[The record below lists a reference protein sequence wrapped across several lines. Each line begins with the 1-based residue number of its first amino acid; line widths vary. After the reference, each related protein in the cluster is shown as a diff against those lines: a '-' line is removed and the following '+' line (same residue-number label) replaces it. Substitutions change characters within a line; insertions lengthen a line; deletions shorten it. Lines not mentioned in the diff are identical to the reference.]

1 MSIRGS
7 LLFLLL
13 LATGGLFAQDTSLTR
28 DFARL
33 NAKERARIAKQ
44 EQEGATNDV
53 RYQEVMTR
61 AEKAFQERRFEDALQ
76 LFKEARAVRPYNVYP
91 KVKIQDLQALLDK
104 RAAAAAEI
112 ERASVVVPEP
122 ERPKEVE
129 SPPPP
134 IEHAPKPEVG
144 VPPVTEQQVPVVTPI
159 PTPTPNPV
167 VERTQRDE
175 TPVRPAPT
183 PVKVEHKDQVADGV
197 EERVLREGRAVVL
210 ERRVTTNGHTEVF
223 RRVSHP
229 WGDVVHF
236 KDGQPIPARAWTDT
250 FGD

>member
-1 MSIRGS
+1 MSIRSS

-13 LATGGLFAQDTSLTR
+13 LAAGGLFAQDTSLTR

-44 EQEGATNDV
+44 EQEGAATDAH
-53 RYQEVMTR
+53 YQQVMAQ
-61 AEKAFQERRFEDALQ
+61 AEKAFQDQRFEDALQ

-104 RAAAAAEI
+104 RAAAEAEL
-112 ERASVVVPEP
+112 ERNVGPGP
-122 ERPKEVE
+122 ERPTGIEA
-129 SPPPP
+129 PPPP
-134 IEHAPKPEVG
+134 ADTVPKAGTNALPETG
-144 VPPVTEQQVPVVTPI
+144 GPAPVVAPEQKPI
-159 PTPTPNPV
+159 AV
-167 VERTQRDE
+167 RTQRE
-175 TPVRPAPT
+175 EIPVRPAPPSHAARPGDL
-183 PVKVEHKDQVADGV
+183 PVDGV

-210 ERRVTTNGHTEVF
+210 ERRVTTGGHTEVY

-236 KDGQPIPARAWTDT
+236 KDGQPIPVRVWTET